1 MMGKTAA
8 LAVVGM
14 LLVPSV
20 SRGDDRADY
29 NQVADLTAQCALA
42 AQTMEKAKPCREIL
56 AEYLKKQGDSDAVAE
71 ANALTFVIETLNNQ
85 KTVSAPV
92 GKGFSQEASVRPS
105 VPI

>member
-42 AQTMEKAKPCREIL
+42 A
-56 AEYLKKQGDSDAVAE
+56 
-71 ANALTFVIETLNNQ
+71 
-85 KTVSAPV
+85 
-92 GKGFSQEASVRPS
+92 
-105 VPI
+105 